1 MHTVHIAYN
10 NLIKLLD
17 CLCQFIDI
25 IIARLQG
32 IYEEIT
38 ESDAVDDTTMLQAE
52 LEYLH
57 QENKKL
63 KKLYYP
69 KKLVYDS
76 ELDIYL
82 CPKCKKVFPGT
93 IAKEKEILY
102 CSLCGQRIYTEG
114 QSGEV

>member
-1 MHTVHIAYN
+1 M
-10 NLIKLLD
+10 
-17 CLCQFIDI
+17 
-25 IIARLQG
+25 IIAQLQG

-38 ESDAVDDTTMLQAE
+38 ESDVVEDTVMMQAE
-52 LEYLH
+52 LDYLH

-76 ELDIYL
+76 GLDIYL
-82 CPKCKKVFPGT
+82 CPNCKKIFPGT

-102 CSLCGQRIYTEG
+102 CSLCGQRIYVE
-114 QSGEV
+114 QK